1 MAAYDI
7 NSISASEQDLWNSEW
22 IKDYSVTES
31 ILTTLVSRKGIEVGF
46 DTVNF
51 TVVQDDGVARART
64 RTGEIA
70 YRNGGQA
77 IVSATLEE
85 AADGIRIPNFSAF
98 KSSVDQRGIAM
109 MQVKNTIQRAMNSK
123 IVSILAGFTSAYQ
136 NNSGS
141 AAAFTAATVDTQLA
155 SFRTRIKGGSG
166 RMIGLL
172 TEHAFLEYERQ
183 NTVASTDYVDQ
194 KKLPHGHKAFMH
206 RGVEWHRFPELTGAG
221 TATAKCYLFD
231 SAAIE
236 YHARDEG
243 FIADYDKQH
252 RRHYCNG
259 LVYQAGV
266 IALPKGVVHWVHD
279 DTAAFS

>member
-1 MAAYDI
+1 MPAYDI

-31 ILTTLVSRKGIEVGF
+31 VLTTLVSRKGIEVGF
-46 DTVNF
+46 ETVNF

-64 RTGEIA
+64 RTGEIP

-85 AADGIRIPNFSAF
+85 AADGIRIPNFQAF

-109 MQVKNTIQRAMNSK
+109 MQVKNSIQRSMNTK
-123 IVSILAGFTSAYQ
+123 ILDILAGYSTTYQ
-136 NNSGS
+136 NNSGN
-141 AAAFTAATVDTQLA
+141 AEAFTAATVDNELPVI
-155 SFRTRIKGGSG
+155 RTRIKGGSG
-166 RMIGLL
+166 RLIGLL
-172 TEHAFLEYERQ
+172 TEHAFVEYERQ
-183 NTVASTDYVDQ
+183 NTVSSTDYIDAAR
-194 KKLPHGHKAFMH
+194 LPDGVKAFKH
-206 RGVEWHRFPELTGAG
+206 RGVEWYRFPEMPGAG
-221 TATAKCYLFD
+221 TATASCYIFD

-252 RRHYCNG
+252 RRHFCNA

-266 IALPKGVVHWVHD
+266 IALPKGVVFWKHD
-279 DTAAFS
+279 DTATFS